1 MVGEVGAL
9 KGHRPTFSPSSSG
22 GDGVQMPQ
30 GTCLLPGPRV
40 AFGSRTAWGLAAVR
54 AGLPSLPCP
63 GSPVVMA
70 ALVNS
75 PALLQTRR
83 GEGGH

>member
-30 GTCLLPGPRV
+30 GPRV

-63 GSPVVMA
+63 GLPVVMA